1 MFIRSSMQ
9 SSTGRI
15 MINRWLVINVP
26 IDHPIKWIINHGW
39 RIMDQNLWG
48 HHPNGEIYGDRLIPR
63 KGVSYLISHGNVIV
77 MILQDHNFINPLSL
91 INNPLSDSPR
101 LWFSIVL
108 SYIYIFLKKKH
119 PLIIPRLDDHMYISV
134 YIYIQYIYMYV
145 FHYVGNIYI

>member
-108 SYIYIFLKKKH
+108 SYIYIYLKKTS
-119 PLIIPRLDDHMYISV
+119 IDNTTSGWSYVYISIYIYTV
-134 YIYIQYIYMYV
+134 YIYICMY
-145 FHYVGNIYI
+145 FIIL